1 MSHRASCQEIVLSHE
16 DAVPQC
22 TIPYMGCRL
31 RPLPVL
37 EVLGRSAKR
46 EPTCKPSE
54 AVFYWWKDESRGP
67 QCRVM
72 RSANQT
78 PCSRRFVSG
87 SDPAVRTRCPPRA

>member
-1 MSHRASCQEIVLSHE
+1 MSVSHRASCQAIVLSHE

-22 TIPYMGCRL
+22 TIPYLGCRL

-54 AVFYWWKDESRGP
+54 AVFYWWKDESRVP
-67 QCRVM
+67 PVPCHEVTQPDTM
-72 RSANQT
+72 LQT
-78 PCSRRFVSG
+78 VCLRK
-87 SDPAVRTRCPPRA
+87 